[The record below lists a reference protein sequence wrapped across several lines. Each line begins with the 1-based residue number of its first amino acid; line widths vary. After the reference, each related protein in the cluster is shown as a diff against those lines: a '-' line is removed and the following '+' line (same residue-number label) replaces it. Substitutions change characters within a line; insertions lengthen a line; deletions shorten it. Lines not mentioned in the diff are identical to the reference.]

1 MPAPE
6 RAHRL
11 LLLKHSLPLI
21 DPAQPADTWP
31 LSDEGRLRAVR
42 LAERLMA
49 FRPQALYTS
58 PEIKAAQTAAI
69 LGERLSLTPITHP
82 ALHEHLRRSA
92 AFSTQDAFEQDVM
105 GLFSHPNRL
114 VFGDETARQAQQRF
128 NRAVEDISAAHPS
141 QIVAIVAHG
150 TVISLYL
157 SGLLGWEATE
167 TFRFW
172 KGLGLPGGVSIGDQ
186 NLEVIF

>member
-1 MPAPE
+1 
-6 RAHRL
+6 
-11 LLLKHSLPLI
+11 
-21 DPAQPADTWP
+21 
-31 LSDEGRLRAVR
+31 
-42 LAERLMA
+42 
-49 FRPQALYTS
+49 
-58 PEIKAAQTAAI
+58 
-69 LGERLSLTPITHP
+69 
-82 ALHEHLRRSA
+82 
-92 AFSTQDAFEQDVM
+92 
-105 GLFSHPNRL
+105 
-114 VFGDETARQAQQRF
+114 
-128 NRAVEDISAAHPS
+128 VEDISAAHPS